1 MNLGRIWKYVLPQW
15 PRVIILI
22 ISITMVSSLFAL
34 SFLTII
40 PILKVMM
47 SPEGLH
53 GWIDRSSCEWR
64 YGTTFYMPDIT
75 HGQESIYGLRV
86 QKLAKKSLAEKA
98 GLRPDDIIVSIEDF
112 NSTAEANQP
121 AEAKQPYMKILE
133 KLATMTGNDS
143 ICLNIQRLINGELSA
158 CQIAMAKPNAQ
169 MYDKAGFIDRI
180 SWAGKWFASEQSERI
195 AALLPRDNSNNAKKE
210 AGKIIIYGML
220 IVTLFRCFF
229 TFIQKYYGAKVMQV
243 ATANLREEMFTHSMH
258 MNVGHFTSYGTSD
271 SISRMIGDVG
281 GIGKGIKVFLGKDIQ
296 EPMKAFFM
304 LIVAFMLNWKLTLIF
319 ITAAPAVMFIFSTFG
334 RKVRKYARRSLQG
347 TASLLGKL
355 QESIS
360 SLKVVKVYNRQQYET
375 DKYTVLS
382 RKQLKQTL
390 RLAKVDSATRP
401 LLDFLGMIV
410 GAVALYIGIVWVTN
424 NDLDPTSFFMILI
437 ALGVAAESVRK
448 TSDIWNQIQDC
459 NAAADRVFQ
468 LLDTPAESE
477 KTNAVTLG
485 QIKKQID
492 FKNIVFTYPGYS
504 EPVLRDF
511 SLTVQAGHNI
521 AVVGPNGSGK
531 TTLVNLLPRFYNPD
545 SGAILMDGVDI
556 KDCSLKSL
564 RDQIAMVTQNVVTF
578 NDTVAANIRYGNLN
592 ATMDEVITAAKRAYV
607 HEFIEPLPDGYNTII
622 GENGSGFSGGQLQR
636 IAIARAIVKNPSI
649 LIFDEA
655 MSQVDADSEAKIQKA
670 LEEIMRGRTSFVI
683 AHRFSTVVS
692 ADKIVVMNHG
702 RIAAQGTHAELVK
715 TSGLYKSLYETQ
727 LMGK

>member
-1 MNLGRIWKYVLPQW
+1 MNIGRIWKYVLPQW
-15 PRVIILI
+15 PRVIVLV

-47 SPEGLH
+47 SQEGLH
-53 GWIDRSSCEWR
+53 GWIDRNSCEWR

-75 HGQESIYGLRV
+75 HGQDSVYGLRV
-86 QKLAKKSLAEKA
+86 QKLEKKGLAEKA
-98 GLRPDDIIVSIEDF
+98 GLRVDDIIISIEDP
-112 NSTAEANQP
+112 NAMAEANQP
-121 AEAKQPYMKILE
+121 AESKQLYMKILGR
-133 KLATMTGNDS
+133 LATTAGEDS
-143 ICLNIQRLINGELSA
+143 VSLNVHRIVNGEMAA
-158 CQIAMAKPNAQ
+158 CQVSMPKPNAK
-169 MYDKAGFIDRI
+169 MYDSAGFVHRVK
-180 SWAGKWFASEQSERI
+180 WAGKWFASEQSERI
-195 AALLPRDNSNNAKKE
+195 AALLPRDNSDDAKKE
-210 AGKIIIYGML
+210 AGKLIVYGMIII
-220 IVTLFRCFF
+220 TLFRCFF
-229 TFIQKYYGAKVMQV
+229 TFLQKYYGAKVMQV
-243 ATANLREEMFTHSMH
+243 ATATLREEMFTHAMH
-258 MNVGHFTSYGTSD
+258 MNVGHFSAYGTSD

-281 GIGKGIKVFLGKDIQ
+281 SIGKGIKVFLGKDIQ
-296 EPMKAFFM
+296 EPTKALFM
-304 LIVAFMLNWKLTLIF
+304 LIVAFALDWKLTLIF
-319 ITAAPAVMFIFSTFG
+319 ITAAPAVMVIFSTFG
-334 RKVRKYARRSLQG
+334 KKVRKYARRSLQG

-360 SLKVVKVYNRQQYET
+360 ALKVVKVYNRQQYES
-375 DKYTVLS
+375 DKYAVLS
-382 RKQLKQTL
+382 KRQLKQTL

-401 LLDFLGMIV
+401 LLDFLGMIM
-410 GAVALYIGIVWVTN
+410 GAIALYIGVVWVTN
-424 NDLDPTSFFMILI
+424 NDLDATSFFMILI
-437 ALGVAAESVRK
+437 SLGVAAESVRK

-468 LLDTPAESE
+468 LLDSPAEPE
-477 KTNAVTLG
+477 KTNAITIG
-485 QIKKQID
+485 QIKKHIE

-511 SLTVQAGHNI
+511 SLNVQAGHNV

-556 KDCSLKSL
+556 KDCSLQSL

-578 NDTVAANIRYGNLN
+578 NDTVAANIKYGNLN
-592 ATMDEVITAAKRAYV
+592 ATMDEIVAAAKRAYV

-692 ADKIVVMNHG
+692 ADRIVVMNHG
-702 RIAAQGTHAELVK
+702 RISAQGTHEELVK
-715 TSGLYKSLYETQ
+715 TSSLYKSLYETQ

>member
-47 SPEGLH
+47 SSEGLH
-53 GWIDRSSCEWR
+53 GWIDRTSCEWR
-64 YGTTFYMPDIT
+64 YGTTFYMPDIA
-75 HGQESIYGLRV
+75 HGQDAVYGLRV
-86 QKLAKKSLAEKA
+86 QKLEEKSLAVKA
-98 GLRPDDIIVSIEDF
+98 GLRPDDIIISIADS
-112 NSTAEANQP
+112 NALSDSNQT
-121 AEAKQPYMKILE
+121 EETKQLYTKILAR
-133 KLATMTGNDS
+133 LATVAGSDS
-143 ICLNIQRLINGELSA
+143 MSLNIQRIANGEMSA
-158 CQIAMAKPNAQ
+158 HQIIMPKPNAQ
-169 MYDKAGFIDRI
+169 MYDKAGFIDRV
-180 SWAGKWFASEQSERI
+180 SWAGKWFVSEKAERI
-195 AALLPRDNSNNAKKE
+195 AALLPRDNSTNAKKE
-210 AGKIIIYGML
+210 AGKLIVYGMIII
-220 IVTLFRCFF
+220 TLFRCFF
-229 TFIQKYYGAKVMQV
+229 TFLQKYYGAKVMHV
-243 ATANLREEMFTHSMH
+243 ATAKLREEMFAHAMN
-258 MNVGHFTSYGTSD
+258 MNVGHFSSYGTSD

-296 EPMKAFFM
+296 EPMKAMFM
-304 LIVAFMLNWKLTLIF
+304 LIVAFGLNWKLTLIF
-319 ITAAPAVMFIFSTFG
+319 ITAAPAVMVVFSTFG
-334 RKVRKYARRSLQG
+334 KKVRKYARRSLQS

-360 SLKVVKVYNRQQYET
+360 SLKVVKVYNRQKYES
-375 DKYTVLS
+375 DKYYILS
-382 RKQLKQTL
+382 RKLLKQSL

-401 LLDFLGMIV
+401 LLDFLGMIM
-410 GAVALYIGIVWVTN
+410 GAIALYIGVVWVTN

-468 LLDTPAESE
+468 LLDSPAEPE
-477 KTNAVTLG
+477 KTNAITIG
-485 QIKKQID
+485 QIKKQIE

-511 SLTVQAGHNI
+511 SLTVPAGHNV

-531 TTLVNLLPRFYNPD
+531 TTLINLLPRFYNPD
-545 SGAILMDGVDI
+545 SGEILVDGVDI

-564 RDQIAMVTQNVVTF
+564 REQIAMVTQNVVTF
-578 NDTVAANIRYGNLN
+578 NDTVAENIRYGNLN
-592 ATMDEVITAAKRAYV
+592 ATMDEVIAAAKSAYV
-607 HEFIEPLPDGYNTII
+607 HEFIEPLPNGYNTVI

-692 ADKIVVMNHG
+692 ADRIVVMNHG
-702 RIAAQGTHAELVK
+702 RIAAQGTHEELVK
-715 TSGLYKSLYETQ
+715 SSSLYKSLYETQ